1 MNARL
6 VAAILDSAKQGIL
19 PLQGILLDKSNKN
32 RSLDLPLSSA
42 FEIRLRK
49 MRTTDDF
56 SQILY
61 PKNCARTVI
70 CHEASYTSALSREM
84 FVPSTAQENTAPFY
98 PNRI

>member
-1 MNARL
+1 MKFKKKSLFAPATFEVLRSYLNTRL
-6 VAAILDSAKQGIL
+6 MAAILDRAKQGIL
-19 PLQGILLDKSNKN
+19 PLRGILLDKSNKN

-61 PKNCARTVI
+61 PKNCARTVSVMKLPT
-70 CHEASYTSALSREM
+70 H
-84 FVPSTAQENTAPFY
+84 
-98 PNRI
+98 